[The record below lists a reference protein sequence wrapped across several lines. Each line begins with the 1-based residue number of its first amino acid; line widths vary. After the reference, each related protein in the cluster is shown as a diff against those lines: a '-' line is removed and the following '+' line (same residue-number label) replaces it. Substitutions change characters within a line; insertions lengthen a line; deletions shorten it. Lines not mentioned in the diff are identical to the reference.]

1 MTLIQRRFKAVIERL
16 GDTFTVGAVAGKALV
31 APLAFEDAQ
40 TYLTSAELAAAG
52 LPIWALYVPFDDVTP
67 AGATLTWNGVSY
79 TVQRA
84 IDWRFQDAAALR
96 LLIAA

>member
-1 MTLIQRRFKAVIERL
+1 MTLVQRRFKGVIERL

-40 TYLTSAELAAAG
+40 TYLTSSEIAAAA
-52 LPIWALYVPFDDVTP
+52 LPIWALYVPFDDATV
-67 AGATLTWNGVSY
+67 AGATLTWNGLSY

-84 IDWRFQDAAALR
+84 VDWRFQDAVAFR
-96 LLIAA
+96 LLIAT